1 MSPTLPTTY
10 LFVPADRLDR
20 LPKARA
26 SGADMVILDLEDA
39 VGTDMK
45 DAARASAEAVL
56 SNASHRACLR
66 INGTETQWFEDD
78 CRLLALPG
86 VAGVMVPKAE
96 TTTGLA
102 AVRAVLPES
111 VPMIPL
117 IETARGLAAAGDL
130 ARCAGVLQLAFGSV
144 DFQLDLGIEGED
156 LELLFARSQLVLSSR
171 VAGIGAPVDG
181 VSLAINDVERVR
193 NDAIR
198 ARRLGFSG
206 KLCIHPAQIAAVHE
220 AFQPSSKDVAWA
232 QGVLDAAMA
241 TQAGASTYEGKMVDK
256 PVIERARAILR
267 RRSSS

>member
-1 MSPTLPTTY
+1 
-10 LFVPADRLDR
+10 
-20 LPKARA
+20 
-26 SGADMVILDLEDA
+26 
-39 VGTDMK
+39 
-45 DAARASAEAVL
+45 
-56 SNASHRACLR
+56 
-66 INGTETQWFEDD
+66 
-78 CRLLALPG
+78 
-86 VAGVMVPKAE
+86 
-96 TTTGLA
+96 
-102 AVRAVLPES
+102 
-111 VPMIPL
+111 MIPL